1 MKSGKNSDKYI
12 QELEEKIIDLSL
24 MLKSKT
30 NALIAADESRAK
42 ILGKL
47 THNLKN
53 PVGVIFS
60 FSEMMLEDLSD
71 YSTEKLEKHLQ
82 IIKNSAT
89 FSLALLDT
97 ISKYARVQSPNFVL
111 KCQSLNYVELIN
123 KLMEEFKSEASK
135 KNVEVAFEVSTNELF
150 LTLDEAEITLALRA
164 VLNNALRYSN
174 ENSTITIAVNALK
187 NTVETT
193 ITDQG
198 IGIAEIDLPLVFD
211 EFYVVNTYSA
221 DKQKCVGLG
230 LAIAKKIIEKH
241 KGEISVTSTLEKGSS
256 FKIILP
262 ASSV

>member
-1 MKSGKNSDKYI
+1 MVKSEKNSDKYI

-30 NALIAADESRAK
+30 NALIAADETRAK

-60 FSEMMLEDLSD
+60 FSEMMLEDLAD
-71 YSTEKLEKHLQ
+71 YSTDKLEKHLQ

-97 ISKYARVQSPNFVL
+97 ISKYSRVQSPNFVL

-123 KLMEEFKSEASK
+123 RLIDEFKSEASK
-135 KNVEVAFEVSTNELF
+135 KNIGLEIEVPTNELF
-150 LTLDEAEITLALRA
+150 LTLDEAEITQALRA
-164 VLNNALRYSN
+164 ILNNALRYSN
-174 ENSTITIAVNALK
+174 ENSTITITVETLK

-198 IGIAEIDLPLVFD
+198 MGISDTDLPHIFE

-221 DKQKCVGLG
+221 NKQKCVGLG
-230 LAIAKKIIEKH
+230 LAIAKKIVELH
-241 KGEISVTSTLEKGSS
+241 KGKISTKSTLEKGAS

-262 ASSV
+262 KN